1 MNPYH
6 MEVILENI
14 SGRKAHVDDESGPV
28 NTFTVTLE
36 AGDNVVNVAAL
47 IKKLK
52 EIKQSHV
59 AFTMKFTSLAKLE
72 LCGRVHRWTAYYT
85 QCGTSP
91 VVSYGLRMA
100 ESGIDIAPEASAHKY
115 EIPMTGESGGT
126 GQYPKVSV
134 GLKTTEGTVEIMPE
148 TRGFEVSYPVASE
161 EMKTGTHP
169 KTGNQAA
176 YVEVGL
182 DAEMSAEG
190 YKYQNDVAGTVPG
203 TSIGIKE
210 TDKGLTPEVST
221 ECYQVRYRLC
231 GETFEI

>member
-1 MNPYH
+1 
-6 MEVILENI
+6 
-14 SGRKAHVDDESGPV
+14 
-28 NTFTVTLE
+28 
-36 AGDNVVNVAAL
+36 
-47 IKKLK
+47 
-52 EIKQSHV
+52 
-59 AFTMKFTSLAKLE
+59 
-72 LCGRVHRWTAYYT
+72 
-85 QCGTSP
+85 
-91 VVSYGLRMA
+91 MA
-100 ESGIDIAPEASAHKY
+100 ESGIGIAPEASAHKY

-134 GLKTTEGTVEIMPE
+134 GLKTTEGTVEIMAE

-210 TDKGLTPEVST
+210 AEKGLAPEVTT